1 MMIPYG
7 PQLSILLF
15 SISRNEDFV
24 QLAPSDAPFS
34 ALRSPNWMRTRGAKP
49 DTARRQQRKRPSE
62 S

>member
-1 MMIPYG
+1 MTILVSASSRTE
-7 PQLSILLF
+7 LSHP
-15 SISRNEDFV
+15 RNEDFV

-49 DTARRQQRKRPSE
+49 DTASRQQRKRPSE